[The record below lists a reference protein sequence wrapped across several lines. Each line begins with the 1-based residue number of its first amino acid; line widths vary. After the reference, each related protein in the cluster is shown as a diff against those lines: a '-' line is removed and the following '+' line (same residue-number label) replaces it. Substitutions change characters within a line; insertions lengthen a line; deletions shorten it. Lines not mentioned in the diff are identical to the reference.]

1 MYWIGTVGKGRLG
14 TMTRP
19 RGGDWLVD
27 DLRQLQQAE
36 GVEVV
41 VSLLEPA
48 ESRELELLA
57 EMRSCAATGLEF
69 LSFPIPD
76 YGVPPSRREALTF
89 LRQLLKLLDEG
100 KHIAI
105 HCRQGIGRSS
115 LVAASVLVLTGIPA
129 ETAWE
134 RIRQARGRSVP
145 DTQEQIRWVAGLT
158 AF

>member
-1 MYWIGTVGKGRLG
+1 
-14 TMTRP
+14 MTRP
-19 RGGDWLVD
+19 RGGDWLAD
-27 DLRQLQQAE
+27 DMRRLRQAE

-41 VSLLEPA
+41 ISLLEPA
-48 ESRELELLA
+48 ESRELDLLQESQCCSA
-57 EMRSCAATGLEF
+57 GGLDF

-76 YGVPPSRREALTF
+76 YGVPPSHREAINF
-89 LRQLLKLLDEG
+89 FQQVLRMLNEG

-145 DTQEQIRWVAGLT
+145 DTQEQIHWVAGLT
-158 AF
+158 AFQNKQ